1 MNKKIIALAIATAAA
16 SASSH
21 AVEVYND
28 GSSTLSVGGRLAASA
43 KFSDG
48 ENSLGSQSSR
58 INFRFT
64 HALESGWDI
73 GTTAEWGFDAL
84 ANSGKDNLFFN
95 RLGNITADKENIGHF
110 TLGKAWSVH
119 YDVSGATERLW
130 IFGGD
135 TTGNYDGIVGD
146 GGPHGTGRA
155 DDVLQYRN
163 NIAGLQFGL
172 QYQFEDKN
180 SDFHRDYGYQA
191 MAGYDF
197 DFGLGLSAVYAETK
211 FKDREDA
218 KIANAVVKYEMDAL
232 YLAANYSQSRNH
244 QQGDK
249 YFSGADTTTSGA
261 IKEATGLELFGSYNI
276 NQFQLLAGYNQLEDD
291 NSDAKYAYATVGAA
305 YFTGPVIIAAEY
317 KMDASSKNGNGSNA
331 DKDDVLGLLVRYN
344 F

>member
-1 MNKKIIALAIATAAA
+1 MPSSISITRPAA
-16 SASSH
+16 STSSQ
-21 AVEVYND
+21 AVEIYND
-28 GSSTLSVGGRLAASA
+28 DSSTLSVGGRLAASA

-58 INFRFT
+58 INFGFT

-73 GTTAEWGFDAL
+73 GAKAEWGFDAL
-84 ANSGKDNLFFN
+84 SNSSKDNLFFN

-119 YDVSGATERLW
+119 YDVAGATDRFW

-135 TTGNYDGIVGD
+135 TAGSYDGIVSD

-163 NIAGLQFGL
+163 NFGGLQIGV
-172 QYQFEDKN
+172 QYQFEDNN

-197 DFGLGLSAVYAETK
+197 DFGLGLSAVYAETQ
-211 FKDREDA
+211 FNDREDA
-218 KIANAVVKYEMDAL
+218 KIANAVVKYDNNDL

-244 QQGDK
+244 QQGES
-249 YFSGADTTTSGA
+249 YFSDADTTADGA

-276 NQFQLLAGYNQLEDD
+276 NQFQILGGYNQLEDD
-291 NSDAKYAYATVGAA
+291 NSQAKYSYATIGAA
-305 YFTGPVIIAAEY
+305 YLTGPVILSAEY
-317 KMDASSKNGNGSNA
+317 KMDISSKNGNGSDA
-331 DKDDVLGLLVRYN
+331 DLDDVLGLLVRYN